1 MLQLFSNTGTVDDL
15 GIGTVR
21 DAISNALFP
30 GTSVIQTRA
39 RYFLFIPW
47 LFQRAERD
55 YPQRLIA
62 KATDMER
69 NLVEALRVGGD
80 LEGLIG
86 REAGKNVRTLPSA
99 IFWGGLIRYGIF
111 LVPSLSITQY
121 GRQVGRGI
129 SAADTEDEIGDR
141 LPSFWQREVPDP
153 PRDFFHFRSATFELA
168 RDEAEWLC
176 ERIVSSDRPYKQPSM
191 LTACIRDIRRGN
203 APLAVNAIWDA
214 ELPADTAAPIV
225 RLVYHA
231 QQLSCAAQ
239 GAALLYNLILAEE
252 RSKTIESA
260 ESTSP
265 ATYSLQIDKWI
276 ADAIRLHLAKWAV
289 RTDEFWSCLLDF
301 GAAIPPSTRLF
312 IDDWSKLIAADPGR
326 IASSPRARELI
337 RARELQHKRG
347 QARLINK
354 ERLTAWTGYAG
365 TTPLSFRWP
374 QVQRMLRDI
383 GAGLGS
389 HVVGADDAVA

>member
-1 MLQLFSNTGTVDDL
+1 MKSLINWLDYSEEDQRRVREMLQLFSNTGTVDDL

-121 GRQVGRGI
+121 GRQV
-129 SAADTEDEIGDR
+129 
-141 LPSFWQREVPDP
+141 
-153 PRDFFHFRSATFELA
+153 
-168 RDEAEWLC
+168 
-176 ERIVSSDRPYKQPSM
+176 
-191 LTACIRDIRRGN
+191 
-203 APLAVNAIWDA
+203 
-214 ELPADTAAPIV
+214 
-225 RLVYHA
+225 
-231 QQLSCAAQ
+231 
-239 GAALLYNLILAEE
+239 
-252 RSKTIESA
+252 
-260 ESTSP
+260 
-265 ATYSLQIDKWI
+265 
-276 ADAIRLHLAKWAV
+276 
-289 RTDEFWSCLLDF
+289 
-301 GAAIPPSTRLF
+301 
-312 IDDWSKLIAADPGR
+312 
-326 IASSPRARELI
+326 
-337 RARELQHKRG
+337 
-347 QARLINK
+347 
-354 ERLTAWTGYAG
+354 
-365 TTPLSFRWP
+365 
-374 QVQRMLRDI
+374 
-383 GAGLGS
+383 
-389 HVVGADDAVA
+389 